1 MYLVIKRFCALKRGS
16 ATALSYFLIAF
27 LIMAIFGCEEE
38 KEFFVSRI
46 IDGDTIE
53 LANGITIRYIGVNTP
68 EVGQPGAEEATEA
81 NRALV
86 EGKKLRLEYD
96 VQKQDK
102 YGRTLAYVYLEDG
115 TFVNAEL
122 VRMGYAQVSTYPPNV
137 KYVDTFIEYQWEA
150 LTAKRGMWA
159 GVSQDDI
166 VYITPTG
173 KKYHKLGCR
182 YLNEN
187 PIPISRQEAIVQG
200 YTPCSVCKP

>member
-1 MYLVIKRFCALKRGS
+1 MYKRFCAL
-16 ATALSYFLIAF
+16 FMIAF
-27 LIMAIFGCEEE
+27 LIMAIFGCIPEPFEEL
-38 KEFFVSRI
+38 VCTRV

-53 LANGITIRYIGVNTP
+53 ITGGVRVRYIGVNAP
-68 EVGQPGAEEATEA
+68 ETDEPGGKEATEA
-81 NRALV
+81 NKVLV
-86 EGKKLRLEYD
+86 EGKMVRLEDD
-96 VQKQDK
+96 VQKLDK
-102 YGRTLAYVYLEDG
+102 YGRSLAYVYLEDG

-122 VRMGYAQVSTYPPNV
+122 VRIGYAQVSTYPPNV
-137 KYVDTFIEYQWEA
+137 KYVDTFIEYQREA
-150 LTAKRGMWA
+150 LTEKRGMWA